1 MGAMKDILVF
11 DSATQLDRSAEG
23 RVVVCGSHG
32 ALYAAWLAAKAGVRA
47 VIVND
52 AGIGRHSAGVAG
64 VAWLGG
70 LGIAACAIDYRS
82 ARIADG
88 ADMLASGVISM
99 TNDLAASHGCLPG
112 HTCRQA
118 VQCLD
123 AGSEAA

>member
-1 MGAMKDILVF
+1 MAEAIRVV
-11 DSATQLDRSAEG
+11 DSASKLDSSARG
-23 RVVVCGSHG
+23 AVVVCGSHG
-32 ALYAAWLAAKAGVRA
+32 ALYPAWLAARAGVRA

-70 LGIAACAIDYRS
+70 LGIAACAIDYRT

-112 HTCRQA
+112 HSCREA
-118 VQCLD
+118 VRCLD
-123 AGSEAA
+123 AGSEDAEI